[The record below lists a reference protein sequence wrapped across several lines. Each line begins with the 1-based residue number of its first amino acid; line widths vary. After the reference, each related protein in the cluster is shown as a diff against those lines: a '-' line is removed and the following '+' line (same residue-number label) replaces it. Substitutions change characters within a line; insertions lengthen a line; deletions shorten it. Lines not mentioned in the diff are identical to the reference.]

1 LGQKKLV
8 RKAESPSKRG
18 MTWPRWTGFRGMTV
32 RDWLDLL
39 VVPLAL
45 VVISFLFTTQQDQRQ
60 QEIESQRAK
69 QAQKIENQRAEAEQK
84 LAEQRAQDEALQ
96 AYLNQMGGLLLE
108 KDLRESEEGSEV
120 RTLARARTL
129 TVLGRLDPSRK
140 RAVMQFLIE
149 AELVQSVEG
158 GSGPIITLAGADL
171 SEANLSEAT
180 LRYVGLFGADLSNAN
195 LSYDNLSHADLTQA
209 DLSNATLRYVGLSE
223 ANLSNADLR
232 YANLS
237 KADLSDA
244 TLSDADG
251 VTEEQLEEQAQ
262 TLAGATMPDG
272 TIYPGR
278 YAARE
283 FEPAVSF
290 EVGEGWEFVETRGGV
305 WALITTGPKGG
316 QLLFTNPSHVFDPSN
331 PSERKKVPAPQNAD
345 EWVSWFQRHPNL
357 NTSKPVPVSVGGASG
372 MQIDV
377 TASSTLENY
386 SRDICGKKP
395 CIPLYPTSG
404 GPPISAYPPEADAG
418 KDRYIIVDVRGET
431 VVINVTAPAGK
442 FDTFSPKARK
452 VLNSVEW
459 KGG

>member
-1 LGQKKLV
+1 
-8 RKAESPSKRG
+8 
-18 MTWPRWTGFRGMTV
+18 MTLRS
-32 RDWLDLL
+32 WLELL

-45 VVISFLFTTQQDQRQ
+45 VVIGFLFSVQQDARQ
-60 QEIESQRAK
+60 QRIEDQRAQ
-69 QAQKIENQRAEAEQK
+69 QAQKIENQRAEAERE

-96 AYLNQMGGLLLE
+96 AYLSQMGGLLLE
-108 KDLRESEEGSEV
+108 KDLRGSDKGSEV

-140 RAVMQFLIE
+140 RAVMQFLLE
-149 AELVQSVEG
+149 AELVQRVEG
-158 GSGPIITLAGADL
+158 GSEPIITLAGADL
-171 SEANLSEAT
+171 SNADLSEAT
-180 LRYVGLFGADLSNAN
+180 LSKAN
-195 LSYDNLSHADLTQA
+195 LSDANLVGAD
-209 DLSNATLRYVGLSE
+209 LSE
-223 ANLSNADLR
+223 ANLS
-232 YANLS
+232 
-237 KADLSDA
+237 DA
-244 TLSDADG
+244 YG

-290 EVGEGWEFVETRGGV
+290 EVGEGWEFVEMRGGV

-316 QLLFTNPSHVFDPSN
+316 QLNFTNPSHVFDPSN

-377 TASSTLENY
+377 TASSTLEDY
-386 SRDICGKKP
+386 PRKICFSNP
-395 CIPLYPTSG
+395 CVPLYPTSG
-404 GPPISAYPPEADAG
+404 GPVFAQPSDEGA
-418 KDRYIIVDVRGET
+418 KDRYVIVDVGGQT
-431 VVINVTAPAGK
+431 VIINVFAPAGK
-442 FDTFSPKARK
+442 FDAFSPKAQK
-452 VLNSVEW
+452 VLDSIEW
-459 KGG
+459 KSG